1 MVKIIENCC
10 SPMMLEFIKYHA
22 QQSENWNF
30 KYPMGASTP
39 FEDKHAKLEVIC
51 GSKKMPDEKLSG
63 MAAGLLINIY
73 EKSEDAFIPDILF
86 CGISLKDI
94 HRKDNTHKDH
104 HEDGLKDIKIVKLLG
119 VLNSDWQDD
128 WGGGFIHG
136 DKLYPV
142 KPTDFLLFDPKID
155 HKADDILVDKKRLA
169 IDFTVRAK

>member
-94 HRKDNTHKDH
+94 HRKDNTHNDYEIYLKNHKNQKLKYLLLPSSEGLPFHRFYRQYFSCHLIH
-104 HEDGLKDIKIVKLLG
+104 H
-119 VLNSDWQDD
+119 LN
-128 WGGGFIHG
+128 
-136 DKLYPV
+136 L
-142 KPTDFLLFDPKID
+142 
-155 HKADDILVDKKRLA
+155 R
-169 IDFTVRAK
+169 